1 LLDLDIHF
9 GTTALTLDLEPGRG
23 LTDAIENPS
32 RIDGLFI
39 ERAMVRANEKLCV
52 LSAEAPMNQP
62 FLTDGSAYYQLQE
75 EMRNAFE
82 STVLDL
88 PRPMLVQH
96 PHLVQDLHVAVVV
109 VEFTLAATR
118 DAIRILS
125 WFKANAPQAKVLVVA
140 NRVPAA
146 NHEISRKDFEASIE
160 RKVDLVIP
168 SEQKVAS
175 QAAKLGQPFAKVATG
190 AKLSQP
196 FNQLVTLVTETV
208 EQAEGTGDGAASG
221 SASLL
226 KKLNLKGL
234 LTKAPTKA

>member
-62 FLTDGSAYYQLQE
+62 LLTDGSAYYQLQE

-96 PHLVQDLHVAVVV
+96 PHLVQDVHAVVIV

-125 WFKANAPQAKVLVVA
+125 WFKANAPQAKVIVVA
-140 NRVPAA
+140 NRVPAG
-146 NHEISRKDFEASIE
+146 NHEISRKDFETSIE
-160 RKVDLVIP
+160 RKVDIVIP
-168 SEQKVAS
+168 ADAKVAA

-190 AKLSQP
+190 AKLGQP
-196 FNQLVTLVTETV
+196 FSQLVTLVTATV
-208 EQAEGTGDGAASG
+208 EQADGAADG
-221 SASLL
+221 ADAVTASLL
-226 KKLNLKGL
+226 KKLNIKGL
-234 LTKAPTKA
+234 LSKVPAKA